1 MSVLRKETKLQVIKH
16 FFIASGMLF
25 FAYACGSTEPQIV
38 TNGDD
43 GYYQN
48 QAYTPL
54 VRKQIHDSFKSVR
67 RIQSNVIYKTYQ
79 FYLDDMPS
87 ESEIDNLDLEAIAAD
102 TKIDNHSSAGTG
114 IVLSVRSSG
123 VTLLTASHTVT
134 FADTIYHYSSD
145 RAADGSRY
153 LEAISVKESLNQFI
167 YADND
172 IVFMEMAINDPRR
185 DLAIMRTVSSHQG
198 TGLRP
203 LSLRPGDSDELD
215 WTDIVYAVGYPRGV
229 QMVTQGTVSRSEHP
243 IRSIVLDISINR
255 GFSGGAVFAVRNDG
269 SGLEWVGLI
278 TSAMG
283 EQDTYLIPEEIPG
296 EEYNPEVPYTGDVFV
311 ETKPRIYYGIT
322 NAVDIKRVR
331 EFINE
336 NREEIIEKG
345 LRVPVI

>member
-1 MSVLRKETKLQVIKH
+1 LKKKAIVRVLQLCLFAGGVLFLMSSCRT
-16 FFIASGMLF
+16 
-25 FAYACGSTEPQIV
+25 TEPQAVI

-48 QAYTPL
+48 MVYTPL
-54 VRKQIHDSFKSVR
+54 VREQIRESFKSVR

-79 FYLDDMPS
+79 FYLDDMPR
-87 ESEIDNLDLEAIAAD
+87 ESEIPNLELENIAAE
-102 TKIDNHSSAGTG
+102 TTIDNHSTAGTG
-114 IVLSVRSSG
+114 IVLSVRSRG
-123 VTLLTASHTVT
+123 VAILSASHTVT
-134 FADTIYHYSSD
+134 FADTIYHYSSEP
-145 RAADGSRY
+145 APEGNRY
-153 LEAISVKESLNQFI
+153 LEAISIKESLNQFI

-172 IVFMEMAINDPRR
+172 IVFMEMAVNDPRR
-185 DLAIMRTVSSHQG
+185 DLAIMKTVSSHQG

-203 LSLRPGDSDELD
+203 LALRPGDSDELD
-215 WTDIVYAVGYPRGV
+215 WTDIIYAVGYPRGV
-229 QMVTQGTVSRSEHP
+229 QMVTQGTASRSEHP

-269 SGLEWVGLI
+269 SGLEWVGMI

-283 EQDTYLIPEEIPG
+283 EQDVFLVPEEIPG
-296 EEYNPEVPYTGDVFV
+296 EEYNPDIPYTGDMFV
-311 ETKPRIYYGIT
+311 KTKPRIYYGIT

-336 NREEIIEKG
+336 NREKIDELG